1 MLKSRDGGGG
11 GAAAEALLGG
21 EELHEA
27 AVDGLLGGEVVAAAG
42 LAGLELRDAESG
54 QLGMGGANP
63 EESVDPAGDQPPAE
77 RSATGVFTGVLRNR
91 RKMQAPTFPIIEPG
105 LLEPASCG
113 ELNCVTTPKCA
124 AHGGAQSQQWRIRGP
139 VLGWSDDAVG
149 LTTNVTVRAAPG
161 MPFAE
166 VYVRA
171 VPHLVPSVYARSTMA
186 YNSLRFVASKRF
198 ESAAISGSG
207 SMACSFRGFSVGAKL
222 TDKDAKEILKRASSS
237 VAAAKKKLPRGCVS
251 VTERS
256 DARGD
261 PVLKSAMRAMSRK
274 RSIRAATEY
283 RDKGAAL
290 MRGRTAGLTGLLGAG
305 AIGRVR
311 RHLELQDSSVPGSRA
326 TRLRVSWGLS
336 QMRLL
341 PSRKQLQ
348 TLRRESIDAPGRV
361 AHYLLTDSAQG
372 GVLRWDYII
381 GSGSAGVR
389 RYQTVCG
396 IERRLRAHTNRYWDR
411 RCSTRD
417 DENVSEN
424 EDDGFYFNNPNVELN
439 GCYAPLE
446 KGPVAIEQLIA
457 SSQSFLEND
466 DGSGEILVLGVGF
479 DVGGALQNTMM
490 TQAVPGMTADDV
502 RNATRAALTFAVDG
516 GEMRRRSITAYT
528 VSVSTPCLLAER
540 TDLFPILYAFMGEKR
555 VSRALTKWVRD
566 QLAAV
571 HAATF
576 YVPVDG
582 VSPLN
587 GDAVRLEGAV
597 SVTVDVGQGHGSR
610 TAPLLW
616 HPVLHVCGT
625 FPSTLCVAL
634 IAVDRA
640 LLAGGVLV

>member
-1 MLKSRDGGGG
+1 
-11 GAAAEALLGG
+11 
-21 EELHEA
+21 
-27 AVDGLLGGEVVAAAG
+27 
-42 LAGLELRDAESG
+42 
-54 QLGMGGANP
+54 MGGANP

-77 RSATGVFTGVLRNR
+77 LSATGVFTGVLRNR
-91 RKMQAPTFPIIEPG
+91 RKMQAPTFPITEPG

-149 LTTNVTVRAAPG
+149 LTTNVTVRAARG

-186 YNSLRFVASKRF
+186 YNSLRFVASKRL

-222 TDKDAKEILKRASSS
+222 TDKDAKEILKRASST
-237 VAAAKKKLPRGCVS
+237 VAAAKGKLPRGCVS

-274 RSIRAATEY
+274 RSIRAATDY

-326 TRLRVSWGLS
+326 TPLRVSWGLS

-361 AHYLLTDSAQG
+361 AHYLLSDSAQG

-381 GSGSAGVR
+381 G
-389 RYQTVCG
+389 
-396 IERRLRAHTNRYWDR
+396 
-411 RCSTRD
+411 
-417 DENVSEN
+417 
-424 EDDGFYFNNPNVELN
+424 
-439 GCYAPLE
+439 
-446 KGPVAIEQLIA
+446 
-457 SSQSFLEND
+457 
-466 DGSGEILVLGVGF
+466 
-479 DVGGALQNTMM
+479 
-490 TQAVPGMTADDV
+490 
-502 RNATRAALTFAVDG
+502 
-516 GEMRRRSITAYT
+516 
-528 VSVSTPCLLAER
+528 
-540 TDLFPILYAFMGEKR
+540 
-555 VSRALTKWVRD
+555 
-566 QLAAV
+566 
-571 HAATF
+571 
-576 YVPVDG
+576 
-582 VSPLN
+582 
-587 GDAVRLEGAV
+587 
-597 SVTVDVGQGHGSR
+597 
-610 TAPLLW
+610 
-616 HPVLHVCGT
+616 
-625 FPSTLCVAL
+625 
-634 IAVDRA
+634 
-640 LLAGGVLV
+640 